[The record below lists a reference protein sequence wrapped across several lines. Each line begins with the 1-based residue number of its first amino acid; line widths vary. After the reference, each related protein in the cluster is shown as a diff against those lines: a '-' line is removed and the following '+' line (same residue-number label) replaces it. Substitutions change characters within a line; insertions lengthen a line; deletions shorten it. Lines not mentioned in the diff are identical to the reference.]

1 MNERGCLAGHICNHL
16 IRQLDFMPTIR
27 QQIHNNAV
35 ALISIFIAVSA
46 LAYNTWRNETTEDQ
60 RNIRHAAFRVLE
72 NLGEVQEV
80 VDSRY
85 YYLAFD
91 REIASEGEL
100 RIRGFGSVAMIRDLM
115 MLMPEPGPGAGVAL
129 HESWLARFTH
139 LDQLDAGGQHT
150 AAAQEAERELTA
162 AIRQTRAAVLHVL
175 RNLD

>member
-1 MNERGCLAGHICNHL
+1 MA
-16 IRQLDFMPTIR
+16 TIR

-35 ALISIFIAVSA
+35 ALISIVIAVSA
-46 LAYNTWRNETTEDQ
+46 LAYNTWRNETTEEQ

-91 REIASEGEL
+91 REIGSEGEL

-115 MLMPEPGPGAGVAL
+115 MLMPEPGPPAGQAL
-129 HESWLARFTH
+129 HESWLERFAD
-139 LDQLDAGGQHT
+139 LDQLDASGRHT
-150 AAAQEAERELTA
+150 KAAQQAEQELTQVVN
-162 AIRQTRAAVLHVL
+162 RSRMAVLEVL
-175 RNLD
+175 HSLD

>member
-1 MNERGCLAGHICNHL
+1 MT
-16 IRQLDFMPTIR
+16 TIR

-35 ALISIFIAVSA
+35 ALISIFIAVSS
-46 LAYNTWRNETTEDQ
+46 LGYNTWRNETTEEQ

-91 REIASEGEL
+91 REIGSEGEL

-115 MLMPEPGPGAGVAL
+115 MLMPEPGPAAGQAL
-129 HESWLARFTH
+129 HDSWLEQFAD
-139 LDQLDAGGQHT
+139 LDQLDTSGRHT
-150 AAAQEAERELTA
+150 QAAKLAEQELTLA
-162 AIRQTRAAVLHVL
+162 VNQARMAVLEVL
-175 RNLD
+175 HSLD

>member
-1 MNERGCLAGHICNHL
+1 MS
-16 IRQLDFMPTIR
+16 TIR

-46 LAYNTWRNETTEDQ
+46 LGYNTWRNETTEEQ

-72 NLGEVQEV
+72 ELGQMQEV

-85 YYLAFD
+85 YYLAFN

-115 MLMPEPGPGAGVAL
+115 SLMPEPGPVSGQML
-129 HESWLARFTH
+129 HETWLKLFAD
-139 LDQLDAGGQHT
+139 LDQIDSKGQHT
-150 AAAQEAERELTA
+150 PAGRKAEEELTSVIREARMAVLDVLRELE
-162 AIRQTRAAVLHVL
+162 
-175 RNLD
+175 